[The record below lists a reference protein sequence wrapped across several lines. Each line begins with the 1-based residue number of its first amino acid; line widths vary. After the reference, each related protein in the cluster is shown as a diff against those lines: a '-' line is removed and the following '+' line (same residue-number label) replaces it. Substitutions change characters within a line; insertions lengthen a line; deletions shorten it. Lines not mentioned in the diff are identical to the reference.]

1 MSELAAKYQIDGVT
15 LMHETG
21 SSAGS
26 IVITQ
31 DYFLFLSKSTVM
43 SVGLFGVAG
52 SAIGSLFA
60 TLADKFGSQKDAT
73 PPTEQELVSQSGD
86 RHVEIAK
93 IREIKVQRKLLAG
106 ISLHVHAE
114 KGSWSPYFSF
124 VTIPKEYSAACKQ
137 QGMKKSQIREKFQ
150 KELADVLTQA
160 VGVDAQITKGIL

>member
-1 MSELAAKYQIDGVT
+1 MTELAAKYQIDGVT

-26 IVITQ
+26 IVITESH
-31 DYFLFLSKSTVM
+31 FLFLSKSTLM

-60 TLADKFGSQKDAT
+60 TLADKFGNQKEAA
-73 PPTEQELVSQSGD
+73 PPTEQDLVSQSGE
-86 RHVEIAK
+86 RHVETSK

-106 ISLHVHAE
+106 ISLHVHTE
-114 KGSWSPYFSF
+114 KGNWGPYFSF

-137 QGMKKSQIREKFQ
+137 KGMKKGQIREEFQ
-150 KELADVLTQA
+150 KELAAVLTQA
-160 VGVDAQITKGIL
+160 TGVDAQTTKGIL